1 MKTNAARGAGRVG
14 GQGLALPGLVLG
26 DGLEGVGRRQQIHD
40 LVEELLDAG
49 LVVAARGEQDRRDL
63 AVADRLH
70 EGGLHLLLGEVA
82 LGEERLH
89 ELVVALGDH
98 LDERLV
104 QGRGVLRELLG
115 DGARR
120 RLAGGVGQVALH
132 GHEVDDAAKG
142 LLASDGGLE
151 ADAGA
156 AELAGKLLHDAAAVR
171 VLAVHPVDD
180 HEAGEAELV
189 AELPGFLRLDLDA
202 GDGVHDE
209 KRGVRRLQAADHLG
223 DEDPVAGRVDEV
235 DLLLLP
241 LERRDRERNR
251 DLPLDLLRV
260 EVGRRVAVLHAP
272 EARRRAGFVQEG
284 GNERRLA
291 DAVVADD
298 GDVVDGGSGV
308 NLHSGPSGVSFRG
321 GDYRRG
327 CSGVAGSFRRRGTAQ
342 EQDTAIAR
350 LSGPRLERG
359 C

>member
-1 MKTNAARGAGRVG
+1 MSASREKRRDGSSSMSLWSATEILSSSPLDFGSIAKAIAGSGMDRRREDERLLLRGEGIARERLLELGDASDVARGDFGHGLHRLAEGGEDGAEALGRLARGVPVGAVALERARDDPKERQAPGVRVGDRLEDERGGGAGRVG

-40 LVEELLDAG
+40 LVEELLDAR

-63 AVADRLH
+63 AVADRLR

-132 GHEVDDAAKG
+132 GHEVDDAAEG
-142 LLASDGGLE
+142 LLASDGRLE

-209 KRGVRRLQAADHLG
+209 ERGVRGACRPQIIS
-223 DEDPVAGRVDEV
+223 ETKIP
-235 DLLLLP
+235 
-241 LERRDRERNR
+241 
-251 DLPLDLLRV
+251 
-260 EVGRRVAVLHAP
+260 
-272 EARRRAGFVQEG
+272 
-284 GNERRLA
+284 
-291 DAVVADD
+291 
-298 GDVVDGGSGV
+298 
-308 NLHSGPSGVSFRG
+308 
-321 GDYRRG
+321 
-327 CSGVAGSFRRRGTAQ
+327 
-342 EQDTAIAR
+342 
-350 LSGPRLERG
+350 
-359 C
+359 